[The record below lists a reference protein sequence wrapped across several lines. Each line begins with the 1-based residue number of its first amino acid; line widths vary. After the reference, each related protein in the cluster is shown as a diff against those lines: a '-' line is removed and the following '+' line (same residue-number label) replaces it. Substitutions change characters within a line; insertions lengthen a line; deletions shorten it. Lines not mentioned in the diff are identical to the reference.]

1 MRRERTDM
9 QDIGVRLARRHE
21 QLGLNGADTARRV
34 GMNYQ
39 TFKKLLAGRA
49 KGLPQPELLARL
61 CEALALTPAQALG
74 LEPVA
79 GIDDRTAIDK
89 RDVLLARIG
98 AALRRATPEEFATA
112 CRLLD
117 ALYAGEPSAG

>member
-79 GIDDRTAIDK
+79 GIDDDASPDR
-89 RDVLLARIG
+89 REVMLARIG
-98 AALRRATPEEFATA
+98 GALRRATPEEFAAA
-112 CRLLD
+112 CRVLD
-117 ALYAGEPSAG
+117 ALYSGDPPAG

>member
-1 MRRERTDM
+1 M
-9 QDIGVRLARRHE
+9 QDIGIRLAKRHE

-49 KGLPQPELLARL
+49 KGLPLPDLLARL

-74 LEPVA
+74 VEPIA
-79 GIDDRTAIDK
+79 GIDDDTAPDG

-98 AALRRATPEEFATA
+98 AALRRARPEEFAA
-112 CRLLD
+112 ARRILD